1 MEQITL
7 VNQCGNPE
15 QALKMLSSRR
25 FNPWEGGEG
34 LVSSQYV
41 WSHTLIGR
49 ALLERCDWEQAL
61 AHFSAARE
69 YPQNLGEG
77 KHLLTRETHL
87 DYFSGRA
94 LSQLG
99 RKDEANRSWTR
110 AAADSHPITCLTY
123 YAAMG
128 LEALG
133 RKTEAGTLF
142 EEMRTFAE
150 RQIQADVKID
160 YFATSLPNLLLF
172 EDDLQ
177 KRNQVDCLFL
187 LALSELGMRN
197 TERAVELLNEV
208 LTLDCNHIAAQLE
221 LQYLTRT
228 PAVAGTRQ

>member
-1 MEQITL
+1 M
-7 VNQCGNPE
+7 
-15 QALKMLSSRR
+15 
-25 FNPWEGGEG
+25 
-34 LVSSQYV
+34 
-41 WSHTLIGR
+41 
-49 ALLERCDWEQAL
+49 
-61 AHFSAARE
+61 
-69 YPQNLGEG
+69 
-77 KHLLTRETHL
+77 LTRETHL

>member
-1 MEQITL
+1 MELIAL
-7 VNQCGNPE
+7 LNQSGQPE
-15 QALKMLSSRR
+15 QAMKMLLSRR

-34 LVSSQYV
+34 LVSAQYV
-41 WSHTLIGR
+41 WSHVLIGR
-49 ALLERCDWEQAL
+49 SLLERGDWDQAL

-87 DYFSGRA
+87 DYFSG
-94 LSQLG
+94 LTLLEMG
-99 RKDEANRSWTR
+99 RNVEANRYWNR
-110 AAADSHPITCLTY
+110 AVADSHPITWLTY
-123 YAAMG
+123 YAAMS

-133 RKTEAGTLF
+133 RKTEAHKLF
-142 EEMRTFAE
+142 EEIRTFAE
-150 RQIQADVKID
+150 HQIQADVKID

-172 EDDLQ
+172 EDNLQ

-208 LTLDCNHIAAQLE
+208 LTLDCNHLAAQLE
-221 LQYLTRT
+221 LQYLKRT